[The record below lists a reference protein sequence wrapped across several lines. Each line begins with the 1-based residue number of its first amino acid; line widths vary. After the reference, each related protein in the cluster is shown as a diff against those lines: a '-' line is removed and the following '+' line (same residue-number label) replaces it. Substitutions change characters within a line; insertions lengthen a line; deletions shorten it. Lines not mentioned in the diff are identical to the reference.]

1 MNALFMYSL
10 ACIPTLHSHH
20 SLPLALP
27 APLTIS
33 LSISPLLVNHLS
45 CLLILSYL
53 SLFSRSSLSLSSPF
67 FLSFASLS
75 LQFSCLHS
83 LFPFGCA
90 LLSLQMQQ
98 KVAYLEEQIRL
109 ATMEKD
115 HVLSE
120 LLHAQEEAE
129 QSKTAVHNL
138 QTVLEQFQK
147 GL

>member
-1 MNALFMYSL
+1 MA
-10 ACIPTLHSHH
+10 TLC
-20 SLPLALP
+20 
-27 APLTIS
+27 TIF
-33 LSISPLLVNHLS
+33 
-45 CLLILSYL
+45 CLGYVHVSFLL
-53 SLFSRSSLSLSSPF
+53 SLFL
-67 FLSFASLS
+67 
-75 LQFSCLHS
+75 
-83 LFPFGCA
+83 FGCV

-109 ATMEKD
+109 ATVEKD